1 MLGLGFTETIVLAGI
16 ILIVMGPEKFPGVAK
31 TIIRT
36 VRDVRGYWDDAQRE
50 FTKEINPLKKEVKS
64 LSRYKPEDFI
74 DSLAGKDAD
83 KKPEELDP
91 ALKEPGA
98 SGYGVKV
105 PDIDKPGPDPNN
117 PYGGPASSEPQP
129 QPYAPPMPNASHAV
143 PAEEDEDDD
152 DGLGNPPPRLET

>member
-36 VRDVRGYWDDAQRE
+36 VRDVRGYWDEAQRE

-64 LSRYKPEDFI
+64 LSRYKPEDYI
-74 DSLAGKDAD
+74 DSLVGKEDE

-91 ALKEPGA
+91 KLNEPGA
-98 SGYGVKV
+98 SGYGAKV
-105 PDIDKPGPDPNN
+105 PDIEPGLDPND
-117 PYGGPASSEPQP
+117 PYGSPASSEPQP
-129 QPYAPPMPNASHAV
+129 HPYAPPMPE
-143 PAEEDEDDD
+143 PADAPVEEEDDEPLD
-152 DGLGNPPPRLET
+152 NAPPRLET